1 MRRASAKV
9 LSALSL
15 GLLAACASMQ
25 AGPMMPPPAPPP
37 APAPAPAPP
46 PPGPSAEAARAQFI
60 TQQRAEA
67 RRVEAT
73 GALSQARQRWR
84 YVLAL
89 APDDSETREQ
99 IARLDGVIRT
109 KRDAALAQGEA
120 AMMRG
125 QTAAAQ
131 TAFLRVLALDGT
143 NAQARRRLIELDT
156 RAAFA
161 RQERKDARM
170 RAARAA
176 GMETLEDDG
185 R

>member
-1 MRRASAKV
+1 MRRALARI

-15 GLLAACASMQ
+15 GLLAACASMPS
-25 AGPMMPPPAPPP
+25 GPMMPPAPPP
-37 APAPAPAPP
+37 APAPAPPP
-46 PPGPSAEAARAQFI
+46 SPGPSAEAARAQFI
-60 TQQRAEA
+60 AQQRVEA

-73 GALSQARQRWR
+73 GALTQARQRWR
-84 YVLAL
+84 YVVAL
-89 APDDSETREQ
+89 VPEDSEAREQ

-143 NAQARRRLIELDT
+143 NAQARRRLTELDT
-156 RAAFA
+156 RTALA

-170 RAARAA
+170 RAARVA
-176 GMETLEDDG
+176 GMETPEDDG

>member
-1 MRRASAKV
+1 MRRALARI
-9 LSALSL
+9 LGALSL
-15 GLLAACASMQ
+15 GLLAACASMPS
-25 AGPMMPPPAPPP
+25 GPMMPPAPPP
-37 APAPAPAPP
+37 APAPAPAPS
-46 PPGPSAEAARAQFI
+46 PGPSAEAARAQFI
-60 TQQRAEA
+60 VQQRVEA
-67 RRVEAT
+67 RRVEGT

-89 APDDSETREQ
+89 VPEDSEAREQ

-143 NAQARRRLIELDT
+143 NAQARRRLTELDT
-156 RAAFA
+156 RTALA

-170 RAARAA
+170 RAARVA
-176 GMETLEDDG
+176 GMETPEDDG